1 MAQDPASLSH
11 YAPGSPM
18 TGNAVVASVV
28 STPEAERPQ
37 SETLDGVAR
46 WLRGAARREA
56 SFAMVVDQFGWRLTA
71 AGIGLARIGF
81 NTNTL
86 HPQFMGSTYHWWKDT
101 AETRKVMIRHEVLDV
116 VPYHDN
122 PILQARAENK
132 TIRRSLEGDPAKF
145 EFTIQSDLRARGGTD
160 YMVFPVESP
169 FGFEAHTA
177 SYVSDEVGG
186 FRQAE
191 IDLLTGFARD
201 LAVIADMRA
210 QRQIAENVLSAYL
223 GAQTGP
229 RVLAGQIRR
238 GSGEPISAAIWSS
251 DLRGFTSLSDHAPSG
266 IVISTL
272 NDLFDLQARA
282 IAAHGG
288 EILKFIGDGLLAIF
302 PADTPQEARR
312 AAENA
317 LAAARETL
325 AGVASR
331 PAPEGQ
337 PPLRLVVA
345 LHFGEVTYGNIG
357 SMDRVDFTV
366 IGPAV
371 NLVSRIEAVA
381 KSRDLPLIVSD
392 DFARAFGYCTEL
404 PSLGAFELRGL
415 EKPHELFAPG
425 LLT

>member
-1 MAQDPASLSH
+1 
-11 YAPGSPM
+11 M

-28 STPEAERPQ
+28 STPEAERPRT
-37 SETLDGVAR
+37 ETLDGVAR

-122 PILQARAENK
+122 PILQARRENK
-132 TIRRSLEGDPAKF
+132 TVRRSVEGDPAKF
-145 EFTIQSDLRARGGTD
+145 DFTILSDLRARGGTD

-177 SYVSDEVGG
+177 SYVSDAVGG

-191 IDLLTGFARD
+191 IDLLMGFARD

-282 IAAHGG
+282 IAANGG

-312 AAENA
+312 AAEHA

-325 AGVASR
+325 AGVAAR

-371 NLVSRIEAVA
+371 NLVSRIEAIA

-392 DFARAFGYCTEL
+392 DFARALTEEL

-415 EKPHELFAPG
+415 DRPHELYAP
-425 LLT
+425 TV

>member
-1 MAQDPASLSH
+1 
-11 YAPGSPM
+11 
-18 TGNAVVASVV
+18 
-28 STPEAERPQ
+28 
-37 SETLDGVAR
+37 
-46 WLRGAARREA
+46 
-56 SFAMVVDQFGWRLTA
+56 
-71 AGIGLARIGF
+71 
-81 NTNTL
+81 
-86 HPQFMGSTYHWWKDT
+86 
-101 AETRKVMIRHEVLDV
+101 
-116 VPYHDN
+116 VPYSDN

-132 TIRRSLEGDPAKF
+132 TIRRRLDGDDAVF
-145 EFTIQSDLRARGGTD
+145 DFTILADLKERGATD
-160 YMVFPVESP
+160 YLLIPVESP
-169 FGFEAHTA
+169 FGFEAHII
-177 SYVSDEVGG
+177 SYVADAPGG

-191 IDLLTGFARD
+191 IDLLTGFSRD
-201 LAVIADMRA
+201 VALIADMRS
-210 QRQIAENVLSAYL
+210 QRQIAENVLAAYL

-229 RVLAGQIRR
+229 RVLAGKIRR
-238 GSGEPISAAIWSS
+238 GSGEEISAAIWSS
-251 DLRGFTSLSDHAPSG
+251 DLRGFTALSDHAPSG

-302 PADTPQEARR
+302 PADTPQQARR

-325 AGVASR
+325 AGVAAR

-357 SMDRVDFTV
+357 SVDRVDFTV

-371 NLVSRIEAVA
+371 NLVSRIEAIA
-381 KSRDLPLIVSD
+381 KARDLPLIVSD
-392 DFARAFGYCTEL
+392 DFARALADEL

-415 EKPHELFAPG
+415 GQPHELYAPSAIEASAS
-425 LLT
+425 TPT